1 MDEKLV
7 IQISAEIDDLKR
19 QVADAKSEVND
30 LAQES
35 KKSSAEID
43 ETFKQAGESIK
54 SGMKIA
60 AVAVAGVV
68 TALLATAEAT
78 AEYRKN
84 QDLLAAAFLSAGGS
98 AEQAKTT
105 YNDLYRVLGDN
116 GQATEAA
123 QHLAKLTQEE
133 EALAEWT
140 NICQGV
146 YAEFGDSLAI
156 EGLTE
161 AVNHTAKLGEVQG
174 TLADALEWSGINV
187 DDFNAKL
194 AECNTEAEREKLIRD
209 TLNGIYADSAAAYE
223 QQAAGILAANDAQR
237 KLDDALAA
245 TGEAMEPVMTVLKE
259 FAANVLTELQPYIQE
274 FAENYLP
281 VIRDILAEVTEK
293 LGAAIEWMKEHQ
305 TLLAAIGIAIGVIV
319 TAIGLYNAAA
329 AIKVAMDAAQ
339 VTTLGALIAAQAASA
354 AATLLAI
361 APYVAIVAAIAAVI
375 AIIVL
380 CIKNWDKI
388 KDTVVKVAKAIG
400 DKVSDMAS
408 KIKQKFEEIKKN
420 ITDKIEAAK
429 KAVTDKFEAIK
440 TNVQTKIETTKQ
452 TVIDKFNQ
460 IKQGITEKIQQAKEA
475 VVNKFNE
482 IKEGITTKINAAKE
496 TVTTVFTNI
505 KTTITDKITEAK
517 KTALDIFD
525 GIKEG
530 IKDKIEDAKDF
541 VGDMVDKI
549 IDFFDFDWELPDI
562 KLPHFSIEGEFS
574 LSPPSIPRIDVDWY
588 ARGGVFD
595 SPTLFAHGGGIGGLG
610 ENGAEAVVPLENNL
624 EWLDKLAGML
634 DARMQ
639 GNGKST
645 PIVLQVDGKTLAQVS
660 VDNINKLTRQTGKMP
675 LVIA

>member
-7 IQISAEIDDLKR
+7 IQITAEIDDLKR
-19 QVADAKSEVND
+19 QVADAKQEVRD
-30 LAQES
+30 MAEDT

-54 SGMKIA
+54 NGMKVA
-60 AVAVAGVV
+60 AVGIAGAI
-68 TALLATAEAT
+68 TALVALGPATE
-78 AEYRKN
+78 EYRKN
-84 QDLLAAAFLSAGGS
+84 QALLAAAFETTGSS
-98 AEQAKTT
+98 AETAKAT
-105 YNDLYRVLGDN
+105 YNDLYRVLGDS

-123 QHLAKLTQEE
+123 QHLAKLTSEE

-146 YAEFGDSLAI
+146 YAQFGDSLAI

-174 TLADALEWSGINV
+174 TLADALEWSGVSV

-194 AECNTEAEREKLIRD
+194 AQCNTEAEREQLIRE
-209 TLNGIYADSAAAYE
+209 TLNSMYSESAAAYE
-223 QQAAGILAANDAQR
+223 QQAAGILAANEAQAQLDA
-237 KLDDALAA
+237 ALAT
-245 TGEAMEPVMTVLKE
+245 TGEVMAPVMTMLKE
-259 FAANVLTELQPYIQE
+259 LAADVLTALAPYIQE

-281 VIRDILAEVTEK
+281 VIRDVLGEVGTKLTE
-293 LGAAIEWMKEHQ
+293 AIEWMKEHQ
-305 TLLAAIGIAIGVIV
+305 TLLAAIGIAIGVII

-354 AATLLAI
+354 AATLVAL
-361 APYVAIVAAIAAVI
+361 APYVAIAAAIAAVI

-408 KIKQKFEEIKKN
+408 KIKQKFEDIQKT

-429 KAVTDKFEAIK
+429 QKALEKFEQIKTGIQDRVQAIK
-440 TNVQTKIETTKQ
+440 EN
-452 TVIDKFNQ
+452 
-460 IKQGITEKIQQAKEA
+460 A
-475 VVNKFNE
+475 VNKFNE
-482 IKEGITTKINAAKE
+482 IKQGITDRINAVK
-496 TVTTVFTNI
+496 TSITDVFTNI
-505 KTTITDKITEAK
+505 KTAMSDKIN
-517 KTALDIFD
+517 
-525 GIKEG
+525 
-530 IKDKIEDAKDF
+530 DAKSAILGTFDKLKQGISDKLNQAKSTVSSLIEKIKGILDF
-541 VGDMVDKI
+541 N
-549 IDFFDFDWELPDI
+549 WSLPKL
-562 KLPHFSIEGEFS
+562 KLPHLTVTGKLDLFKI
-574 LSPPSIPRIDVDWY
+574 PPSIPKVSVSWY
-588 ARGGVFD
+588 AKGGVFD
-595 SPTLFAHGGGIGGLG
+595 NPTLFGYGGGIGGLG

-634 DARMQ
+634 DDRMQ

-645 PIVLQVDGKTLAQVS
+645 PIILQVDGKTLAQVS